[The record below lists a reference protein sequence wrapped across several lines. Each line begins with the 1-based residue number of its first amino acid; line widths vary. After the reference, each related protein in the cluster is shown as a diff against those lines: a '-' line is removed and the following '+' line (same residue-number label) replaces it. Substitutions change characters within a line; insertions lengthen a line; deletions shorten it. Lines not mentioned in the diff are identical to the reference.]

1 MTDKFKGGPTA
12 KRATPVVN
20 AGALAS
26 MGGGEFRG
34 GPSKDKPGDSGN
46 AAPAMATHG
55 GADKFRGGQ
64 TPDVGHS
71 RAEGDRH
78 SVGDPKGTGQK
89 KGMTPP
95 RGPKVPPKRKPPSAN
110 QIRASRRAPPPG
122 RDPDHEYRGPGPTAD
137 PAPPE
142 PSAGAADASKQGGG
156 DQTSPGGM
164 ELPAD
169 AAKGGPG
176 SPDDPR
182 GKEVF
187 DLVVA
192 RTLDAVSKQSQDLD
206 TALKADPLKAT
217 VGFGTAALHAVA
229 QAADDAGKPI
239 PFEILIQAGMQVIKV
254 LGSVALEKGYLPE
267 DQIEVFLKEALQ
279 QSLAKYTQLDQQA
292 GKIKPEEM
300 QQMQQKL
307 GEMGGAPAAP
317 QPGPSPAPPPGG
329 PGALATQGGM

>member
-12 KRATPVVN
+12 KRTTPAVN

-34 GPSKDKPGDSGN
+34 GPSKDKPGHSGN
-46 AAPAMATHG
+46 AAPAMAAHG
-55 GADKFRGGQ
+55 SADKFRGGQ

-78 SVGDPKGTGQK
+78 SLGDPKGTGQK

-95 RGPKVPPKRKPPSAN
+95 RGPKAPPKRKPPSTS
-110 QIRASRRAPPPG
+110 QVRASRRAPPPG
-122 RDPDHEYRGPGPTAD
+122 RDPNDEGDHEYRGQGPTAD

-142 PSAGAADASKQGGG
+142 PSTGAAD
-156 DQTSPGGM
+156 M

-182 GKEVF
+182 AKEVF

-192 RTLDAVSKQSQDLD
+192 RTLEAISKQSKDLD
-206 TALKADPLKAT
+206 TALRSDPLKAT
-217 VGFGTAALHAVA
+217 VGFGTSALHAVA